1 MYRYACVAVVL
12 ILGCGIPLFQTTD
25 VSILDKDNKTCMY
38 NNMMVNFT
46 VLYNVN
52 GTNSTANFVLPET
65 VNTTGSKCGEKSS
78 VMILH
83 FGNGHSWSIHFIRNN
98 DTYKSDNITFTYNLN
113 DPKIFPNATET
124 GYRTVENEYKMKGI
138 PINHYYKC
146 MSNDK
151 LVKDGVTQ
159 TFWNVTSQAFIKN
172 GELSQNV
179 TVCDADI
186 PSTTV
191 PPTTNGTT
199 PGTNATTAAPT
210 TTPPPLPNPETHTYN
225 VSNANNSVCL
235 MATMGMRV
243 SYNYH
248 GKEFQI
254 NIEPNRTTAG
264 GKCAESNVS
273 SLTLNDSNGVVI
285 NFTFI
290 KSDSKNFFL
299 QEVSVQ
305 IKVDVSE
312 TFKQTNNTL
321 RYWEASLGSSYMCN
335 KMQAYPITANLSL
348 TALDLRV
355 QPFNL
360 ENDKYATAE
369 ECFLD
374 SDLSFLVP
382 IAVGV
387 ALGFLIILVLISYLI
402 GRRKSRTG
410 YQSV

>member
-1 MYRYACVAVVL
+1 
-12 ILGCGIPLFQTTD
+12 
-25 VSILDKDNKTCMY
+25 
-38 NNMMVNFT
+38 
-46 VLYNVN
+46 
-52 GTNSTANFVLPET
+52 
-65 VNTTGSKCGEKSS
+65 
-78 VMILH
+78 MILH

-225 VSNANNSVCL
+225 VSNANNSAVCL
-235 MATMGMRV
+235 LF
-243 SYNYH
+243 
-248 GKEFQI
+248 KKQF
-254 NIEPNRTTAG
+254 
-264 GKCAESNVS
+264 S
-273 SLTLNDSNGVVI
+273 S
-285 NFTFI
+285 
-290 KSDSKNFFL
+290 SDSKNFFL

-360 ENDKYATAE
+360 ENDKYATAQ
-369 ECFLD
+369 ECSLD
-374 SDLSFLVP
+374 DTSILIP
-382 IAVGV
+382 IIVGA
-387 ALGFLIILVLISYLI
+387 ALAGLILIVVIAYVI
-402 GRRKSRTG
+402 GRRKTHVG
-410 YQSV
+410 YHTL